1 MRVQKVIQIDAGTEI
16 VKETKLSAVLDAHS
30 AMGQLAA
37 TEAMQTA
44 IKKAKQH
51 GIGMVQ
57 LRNSNHYGIA
67 GYYALL
73 AAKEHLLG
81 VSMTNSPAIMAST
94 FCAEAL
100 LGSNPIAFAMPAGKY
115 PFLYDGATTVITRGK
130 VELYQKTGK
139 QLMEGWTVDE
149 TGKMESLSMIK
160 HIRS

>member
-57 LRNSNHYGIA
+57 LCNSNHCNCKRA
-67 GYYALL
+67 
-73 AAKEHLLG
+73 
-81 VSMTNSPAIMAST
+81 
-94 FCAEAL
+94 
-100 LGSNPIAFAMPAGKY
+100 
-115 PFLYDGATTVITRGK
+115 
-130 VELYQKTGK
+130 
-139 QLMEGWTVDE
+139 
-149 TGKMESLSMIK
+149 
-160 HIRS
+160 